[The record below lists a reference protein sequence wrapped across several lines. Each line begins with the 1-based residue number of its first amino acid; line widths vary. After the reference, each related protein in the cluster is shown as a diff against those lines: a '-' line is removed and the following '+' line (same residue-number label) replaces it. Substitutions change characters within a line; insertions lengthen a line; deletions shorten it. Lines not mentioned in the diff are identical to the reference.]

1 MAFPPKPRHL
11 LPLLMLTS
19 LAVTQ
24 TQAEDAADQAA
35 IEPDATERGELLGA
49 KMSSHPDWFKESFL
63 EIADDVDEA
72 ADAGKHLILFL
83 EMNGCPYCHKMIE
96 ENFEGSDYSDWL
108 QERFDVIA
116 LNVRGDREVALD
128 AETSLGEK
136 ALAEKLGVSYTPTV
150 IFLSPDNQIVARV
163 SGYRNPAEFKQVLDY
178 VDGKV
183 YASQPLTDYLDGR
196 RAEAEP
202 VYSFRKQPNIRE
214 ATDIADLSAIDGP
227 LLLLF
232 EDAACT
238 ACDALHDGHLS
249 AAEVT
254 EALAPYTVVRVD
266 TLSDAEFIATDGEPT
281 TGRKLA
287 QALGVDYRPT
297 LVLMAGAAGGLEEI
311 ARIEG
316 MLYRYHFVGLLEYVG
331 LGKYREYPDSPFDY
345 IDAKTARLTA
355 AGEDVSI
362 SDE

>member
-1 MAFPPKPRHL
+1 MSTRFHPKVL
-11 LPLLMLTS
+11 AAIAM
-19 LAVTQ
+19 LAVVV
-24 TQAEDAADQAA
+24 ALPA
-35 IEPDATERGELLGA
+35 RGDSDETGRLLGA

-63 EIADDVDEA
+63 EIADDVEEA
-72 ADAGKHLILFL
+72 ADAGKHVLLFL
-83 EMNGCPYCHKMIE
+83 EMNGCPYCHKMLE
-96 ENFEGSDYSDWL
+96 ENFDGAEYSDWL
-108 QERFDVIA
+108 RERFDVIA

-150 IFLSPDNQIVARV
+150 IFLSPDNRIVARV
-163 SGYRNPAEFKQVLDY
+163 SGYRNPAEFKQVLEY
-178 VDGKV
+178 VDAKA
-183 YASQPLTDYLDGR
+183 YASQSLTDYLDAR
-196 RAEAEP
+196 RAEAQSA
-202 VYSFRKQPNIRE
+202 YSFRKQPNIRE
-214 ATDIADLSAIDGP
+214 ATDIADLSGVAGP

-232 EDAACT
+232 EDTACL
-238 ACDALHDGHLS
+238 ACDALHDGHL
-249 AAEVT
+249 AAPEVAET
-254 EALAPYTVVRVD
+254 LNPFTVVRVD
-266 TLSDAEFIATDGEPT
+266 TLSDAEFIGVDGAPT
-281 TGRKLA
+281 TGRTLA
-287 QALGVDYRPT
+287 KSLGVDYRPT
-297 LVLMAGAAGGLEEI
+297 LVLMDGPAGGQAEI